1 MSETLSKWYRDV
13 LGISTDIPK
22 SITSNKALKTSFALT
37 LLLVFFVPVAFLSSD
52 LSPLLLIGISG
63 LMYFLYLLVTNQII
77 TGIGSSFFVLL
88 TFNANIPLIASPG
101 IAQGNLYLFDLI
113 LLPVFGVL
121 IYWHSQTA
129 DQLSD
134 IGRVTVATLFLF
146 AIWSMV
152 SVVFG
157 AGSSTVAGIIFS
169 LEQFRFL
176 FILITATLYVT
187 YTNPKCA
194 IYPLLVAVAGHSFFA
209 FAQAYHGT
217 IFGLSYLGE
226 TSSYHIGSI
235 TIGPFA
241 YQAGQHT
248 GGFAGSSRVLVG
260 LIILCIPILL
270 ALSLDSWRRSILGLF
285 GASIAGILVLMADT
299 DAGLGAFFLETI
311 FLVVLFGILYRK
323 KTKKLF
329 QRGVSVTTLVVVVNI
344 VLREWVRIASKIK
357 HMSIRGEREDP
368 ATTSSSE
375 LADSGESSNNSSE
388 ISGEEALNNSSKV
401 PEPSNLE
408 TGGGDVVDTST
419 LGIRL
424 KQYNSALNIGG
435 DYPAFGLG
443 GNNFNIIATRYGI
456 PDGMAIHNTFLA
468 YLVATGL
475 PGLLLFLTSVSAAI
489 SHIIYTAYVAS
500 EFRCRLAIGLLAGI
514 TGFLAMSFW
523 TTLYN
528 NTTAMVTF
536 WAICGIGVSMNTKSE

>member
-1 MSETLSKWYRDV
+1 MNGTLSQWYRDV
-13 LGISTDIPK
+13 LGINTDLPK
-22 SITSNKALKTSFALT
+22 IITSNKALKTSFVLT
-37 LLLVFFVPVAFLSSD
+37 FLLVFFVPAAFITSD

-63 LMYFLYLLVTNQII
+63 LMYFLYLLATNQIV
-77 TGIGSSFFVLL
+77 TGLGSSFFVLL

-101 IAQGNLYLFDLI
+101 IGQGNLYLFDLI

-134 IGRVTVATLFLF
+134 LSRVTVATLFLF

-152 SVVFG
+152 SAVFG
-157 AGSSTVAGIIFS
+157 AGSSTVAGVIFS

-235 TIGPFA
+235 TIGPVA

-260 LIILCIPILL
+260 LLILCMPILL
-270 ALSLDSWRRSILGLF
+270 ALSLDSRRRSILGLF

-299 DAGLGAFFLETI
+299 DAGLGAFFLEAI
-311 FLVVLFGILYRK
+311 VLVVLFGTLYR
-323 KTKKLF
+323 KKLF
-329 QRGVSVTTLVVVVNI
+329 QRGVSITTLVVIVNI
-344 VLREWVRIASKIK
+344 VLREWTRIATKIK
-357 HMSIRGEREDP
+357 QITIRNEREDP

-375 LADSGESSNNSSE
+375 LADGGESKPSNNSSE
-388 ISGEEALNNSSKV
+388 VSVEGVSNNSSNV
-401 PEPSNLE
+401 PEPSTPKAGSGN
-408 TGGGDVVDTST
+408 VVDTST

-424 KQYNSALNIGG
+424 KQYNSALDIGG

-443 GNNFNIIATRYGI
+443 GNNFNIIATKYGV
-456 PDGMAIHNTFLA
+456 PDGMAIHNTFLS
-468 YLVATGL
+468 YLVATGI
-475 PGLLLFLTSVSAAI
+475 PGLLLFLTSISAAI
-489 SHIIYTAYVAS
+489 LQIVYTAYVAS
-500 EFRCRLAIGLLAGI
+500 EFRCRLAIGILAGI
-514 TGFLAMSFW
+514 AGFLAMSFW

-536 WAICGIGVSMNTKSE
+536 WAICGIGIGMKTESK